1 MHSIPPHTA
10 KQAVTLPLDT
20 ATPEPTL
27 CTISVTGAYPLLS
40 VADVQGACFHINISL
55 KPSVTTILF
64 VKLLQIIATILFA
77 FQPAYASVHH

>member
-1 MHSIPPHTA
+1 MHSIPPHIA

-40 VADVQGACFHINISL
+40 VADVQGEG
-55 KPSVTTILF
+55 V
-64 VKLLQIIATILFA
+64 
-77 FQPAYASVHH
+77 ASTLSKAGIWSMLSIDQ